1 MLAPSEGPNQTSEA
15 PELWHCH
22 FSITKAILQSS
33 AESQRLILMQWYYQV
48 ASYFLLGIHRKM
60 YNYVTGAFDPDYIL
74 VIMIYRYL
82 CSQRHKEGC
91 FMIAFFASEHPQQR
105 KTNCNLTNAGAF
117 IG

>member
-15 PELWHCH
+15 PELWHCQ

-33 AESQRLILMQWYYQV
+33 AESQRLVLMQWYYQV
-48 ASYFLLGIHRKM
+48 ASYFLLSIHRKM

-82 CSQRHKEGC
+82 CSQK
-91 FMIAFFASEHPQQR
+91 A
-105 KTNCNLTNAGAF
+105 
-117 IG
+117 